1 LNYFA
6 KTIGNLYLFVILGL
20 GTGGSN
26 PFKLFFILKFFSVVN
41 FILILVTIIAKKL
54 EKNKSMNLKT
64 KSTAERDFELK
75 S

>member
-1 LNYFA
+1 
-6 KTIGNLYLFVILGL
+6 VILGL

-26 PFKLFFILKFFSVVN
+26 PFKLIFILKFFSVVN
-41 FILILVTIIAKKL
+41 FILRLVTIIVKKL
-54 EKNKSMNLKT
+54 EKIKSINLNA